1 MENQMKSATSSSFYQ
16 EDTIDLLE
24 LFLIL
29 LHRWWVILL
38 VTIAMGAA
46 MFGYCVTT
54 YVPHYTATA
63 KMYVNNN
70 SISIGAS
77 QVSITTSDISAAQS
91 LVQTY
96 SEILQTNLVLDQV
109 SEDLAAQ
116 GYDGFS
122 YEKLIGMIS
131 CGALHETEIFYIRV
145 QDTDPQRA
153 IDIVN
158 TIVDDLPAQIAL
170 VIEGSS
176 ARTVDRAKTAHLV
189 NPGFERKIAMA
200 ALVGL
205 VLSCCMI
212 LLFDYFLND
221 TLSSSEWLTSTYG
234 KVPILGQVPN
244 ANHES
249 NNHYGKYYYYYSS
262 DKTKKRKK
270 HASGK
275 REKASQGGVDRV
287 S

>member
-1 MENQMKSATSSSFYQ
+1 MENQAKTTASSLRPA
-16 EDTIDLLE
+16 DTIDLLE
-24 LFLIL
+24 LFFVL
-29 LHRWWVILL
+29 LRRWWVILL
-38 VTIAMGAA
+38 VTIATSAA

-70 SISIGAS
+70 SINIGAS

-96 SEILQTNLVLDQV
+96 SEILQTYLVLDQV

-122 YEKLIGMIS
+122 YENLSGMIS

-176 ARTVDRAKTAHLV
+176 ARTVDRAKTAQLV
-189 NPGFERKIAMA
+189 NPGFERKISTA
-200 ALVGL
+200 AILGL

-212 LLFDYFLND
+212 LFFDYFLND
-221 TLSSSEWLTSTYG
+221 TLSSPEWLTTTYG

-244 ANHES
+244 ANQES
-249 NNHYGKYYYYYSS
+249 NNHYGKYYYYYFS
-262 DKTKKRKK
+262 DNAEKRKK